1 MPNSNFGKTF
11 FRDVAKKAGHQH
23 IDDTR
28 GKGKMNEGGHAGN
41 SAVDADDAKD
51 DSEDEVEDG
60 FHMHLIFLVTLYYL
74 QILCQTKL
82 FLTLFVKNPYVVVG

>member
-41 SAVDADDAKD
+41 CAVDADDAKD

-60 FHMHLIFLVTLYYL
+60 FHMHLIFMVTLYY
-74 QILCQTKL
+74 IA
-82 FLTLFVKNPYVVVG
+82 NAMPN

>member
-1 MPNSNFGKTF
+1 MPHSNFGKTF
-11 FRDVAKKAGHQH
+11 FRNVAKKAGHQH
-23 IDDTR
+23 IDNTG

-60 FHMHLIFLVTLYYL
+60 FHMHLIFWFHYTIL
-74 QILCQTKL
+74 QILCQTD
-82 FLTLFVKNPYVVVG
+82 F